1 MKHPATDSNS
11 HWHSIDMLLEEIAG
25 MQRKKLLSLAR
36 RIVPTATPED
46 ILQPNDYPEL
56 ESHPE
61 FRYEEGLL
69 AGVQTA
75 QMALRAQGKI
85 SSP

>member
-1 MKHPATDSNS
+1 MKNTTVK
-11 HWHSIDMLLEEIAG
+11 WQSIETTLEEIAA
-25 MQRKKLLSLAR
+25 MHRKNLLSLAR

-56 ESHPE
+56 DRHPE

-69 AGVQTA
+69 AGIQTA
-75 QMALRAQGKI
+75 QMALRAKKNEEI
-85 SSP
+85 S

>member
-1 MKHPATDSNS
+1 MKHPTID
-11 HWHSIDMLLEEIAG
+11 WQSIEEILEEMAS
-25 MQRKKLLSLAR
+25 MQRKNLLSLAR

-56 ESHPE
+56 EHHPE

-69 AGVQTA
+69 AGVQTV
-75 QMALRAQGKI
+75 QMALRAKKREK
-85 SSP
+85 S